1 MEPKVGDIP
10 NANPRTTEAAFLA
23 RFSRVYPAGHVVFEQ
38 GDAGSRMYIVGRGQ
52 VRIFRQAP
60 AEEITLAVLGPGEF
74 FGEMAL
80 LEGRPRCAS
89 ARVER
94 SATLIEI
101 DSKHFVEMV
110 RSNAEIAV
118 RLMRKL
124 SGRVREL
131 DRRVQALYAD
141 PGLGRALELLAFLLP
156 AEGPKLVAQASD
168 LQRQVAEKT
177 QITPHRLNAFLDELE
192 RAGCIAR
199 DDDKIEVFA
208 RDDLRDYASYLELRQ
223 RYDQA
228 QVEASDTADRRIGR
242 LLRALDVKAAEVE
255 PHQTV
260 LARQYEEY
268 LRLSARFDPK
278 GAE

>member
-1 MEPKVGDIP
+1 MNTGEQENRK
-10 NANPRTTEAAFLA
+10 EALA
-23 RFSRVYPAGHVVFEQ
+23 SWSRFAHSFPAGHLVFEQ
-38 GDAGSRMYIVGRGQ
+38 GDAGARMYIVSSGQ
-52 VRIFRQAP
+52 VRIFRQATT
-60 AEEITLAVLGPGEF
+60 EDITLAVLGPGEF

-89 ARVER
+89 ARVEKD
-94 SATLIEI
+94 ATLIEV
-101 DSKHFVEMV
+101 DSPHFVEMV
-110 RSNAEIAV
+110 RNNAEIAV

-156 AEGPKLVAQASD
+156 AKGPKLEAKMAD
-168 LQRQVAEKT
+168 LHAQVAEKT

-192 RAGCIAR
+192 RAKCVQR
-199 DDDKIEVFA
+199 HKETIEVF
-208 RDDLRDYASYLELRQ
+208 RREDLNDYATFLDLRQ
-223 RYDQA
+223 RYEQA

-242 LLRALDVKAAEVE
+242 LLRALDVKDAEME

-260 LARQYEEY
+260 LARQYEEF
-268 LRLSARFDPK
+268 LRLSARFDLDRRRP
-278 GAE
+278 